1 MTKHVTFSQSYDK
14 YLIFFLSSIFIDCAV
29 GRLIASLYRVSA
41 VLSNREET
49 HIENDIFLK
58 PLIIPVSSKACLLN
72 RLYSYLHSTFIFR
85 VNKGENSILIGKNT
99 DEFQPCHL
107 LEKIGHLT
115 CHFMPE
121 SENGISISRV
131 C

>member
-1 MTKHVTFSQSYDK
+1 M
-14 YLIFFLSSIFIDCAV
+14 
-29 GRLIASLYRVSA
+29 
-41 VLSNREET
+41 LSNREEI

-72 RLYSYLHSTFIFR
+72 RLYCYLHSTFIFR
-85 VNKGENSILIGKNT
+85 MKGENSILIGKNT
-99 DEFQPCHL
+99 DEFQLCHL

-115 CHFMPE
+115 CRVIPE
-121 SENGISISRV
+121 SENGISISCV

>member
-1 MTKHVTFSQSYDK
+1 M
-14 YLIFFLSSIFIDCAV
+14 
-29 GRLIASLYRVSA
+29 
-41 VLSNREET
+41 LSNREEI

-72 RLYSYLHSTFIFR
+72 GLYCYLHSAFIFR
-85 VNKGENSILIGKNT
+85 MKKGENSILIGKNT
-99 DEFQPCHL
+99 DEFQLCHL

-115 CHFMPE
+115 CRFIPE
-121 SENGISISRV
+121 SENGISISCV